1 MPDSGKGGTC
11 GRIFWRALV
20 SGLENL
26 AVIPAFLMLQLPK
39 KNKPS
44 YGERRFELLGRGPF
58 IPDGQKTVWIHT
70 VSVGETLGA
79 ASFIKLLAA
88 RCPDLHI
95 GRLRPARQPRQSPS
109 KASRSTASR
118 LSTQGLRSSHSS
130 GECILRRSLLWRP
143 SSGPRCLSPRKGTA
157 FR

>member
-26 AVIPAFLMLQLPK
+26 AVIPAFLMLQPPK

-44 YGERRFELLGRGPF
+44 YGKRRLELLGRGAF
-58 IPDGQKTVWIHT
+58 IPAEEKTVWIHT

-79 ASFIKLLAA
+79 ASFI
-88 RCPDLHI
+88 
-95 GRLRPARQPRQSPS
+95 
-109 KASRSTASR
+109 
-118 LSTQGLRSSHSS
+118 
-130 GECILRRSLLWRP
+130 
-143 SSGPRCLSPRKGTA
+143 
-157 FR
+157 